1 MSKVRVIY
9 DGVQHCTAMA
19 ETTGKSITVGAGKEY
34 GGTGQE
40 LSPIAMVGS
49 SLGCCMLLA
58 MGTLALRDGLD
69 ISGTT
74 VDIEVSLTKEPL
86 FRIGA
91 ISLLFQMPKSYS
103 KLDRMKLERA
113 AEMCPI
119 KPSFHPE
126 IPLSVQFGYPARLRS
141 ATVHTDEKA

>member
-1 MSKVRVIY
+1 MSKVLVTY
-9 DGVQHCTAMA
+9 DGVQHCTAVA
-19 ETTGKSITVGAGKEY
+19 QATGKSIAAGAGKEY

-58 MGTLALRDGLD
+58 MGTLALRDSLD
-69 ISGTT
+69 ISGAT
-74 VDIEVSLTKEPL
+74 VDVEVSLTEDPL

-91 ISLLFQMPKSYS
+91 ISLLFQMPRSYS
-103 KLDRMKLERA
+103 KPDQMKLERA

-119 KPSFHPE
+119 KPSFHPD
-126 IPLSVQFGYPARLRS
+126 IPLSVQFEYPTES
-141 ATVHTDEKA
+141 

>member
-1 MSKVRVIY
+1 MSKVRVTY
-9 DGVQHCTAMA
+9 DAVQHCTAVA
-19 ETTGKSITVGAGKEY
+19 EGTGKLITAGAGKEY

-69 ISGTT
+69 ISGAT
-74 VDIEVSLTKEPL
+74 VDVEVLLTEDPL

-91 ISLLFQMPKSYS
+91 ISLLFQMPQNYS
-103 KLDRMKLERA
+103 KPDQSKLERA
-113 AEMCPI
+113 AAACPI
-119 KPSFHPE
+119 KPSFHPD
-126 IPLSVQFGYPARLRS
+126 IPLSVQFEYPMVS
-141 ATVHTDEKA
+141 

>member
-1 MSKVRVIY
+1 MSKVRVTY
-9 DGVQHCTAMA
+9 DGVQHCTAVA
-19 ETTGKSITVGAGKEY
+19 EGTGRSITAGAGKEY

-69 ISGTT
+69 ISGAT
-74 VDIEVSLTKEPL
+74 VDVDVALTKEPL
-86 FRIGA
+86 FRIGE
-91 ISLLFQMPKSYS
+91 ISLLFRMAQSYS
-103 KLDRMKLERA
+103 KPDQMKLERA

-119 KPSFHPE
+119 KPSFHPD
-126 IPLSVQFGYPARLRS
+126 IPLSVQFEYPPV
-141 ATVHTDEKA
+141 T